1 MGRKSGD
8 HGDSKKKDDRRCV
21 KDFKKDKKTTITIEL
36 ELKSTQQVSL
46 HSEKIRNTMKIPRH
60 SFYLQSFLAQWFSL
74 VLVLLSSFCLGQVL
88 AF

>member
-46 HSEKIRNTMKIPRH
+46 HNEKI
-60 SFYLQSFLAQWFSL
+60 
-74 VLVLLSSFCLGQVL
+74 
-88 AF
+88 

>member
-46 HSEKIRNTMKIPRH
+46 HNEKIRNTMKI
-60 SFYLQSFLAQWFSL
+60 YKA
-74 VLVLLSSFCLGQVL
+74 LSRSCQALICINSERKNS
-88 AF
+88 AS